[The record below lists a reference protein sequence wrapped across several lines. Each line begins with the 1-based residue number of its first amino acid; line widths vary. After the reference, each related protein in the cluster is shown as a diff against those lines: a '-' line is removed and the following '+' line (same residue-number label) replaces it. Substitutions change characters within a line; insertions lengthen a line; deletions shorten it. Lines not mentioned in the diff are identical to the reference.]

1 MKAQYREEPMP
12 TFETLGP
19 RDAAEWRR
27 FKKVHGVGPG

>member
-12 TFETLGP
+12 SFETCGP

-27 FKKVHGVGPG
+27 FRKRHGAGPG